1 MDKIT
6 LPLTKDVDQKVIG
19 SVIEEPTKG
28 VFVATPVVVILMLL
42 FIPDESSHWTWMGAW
57 FCLGPIFVFI
67 GMVYL
72 VAPNQRLQPVKWLDC
87 EKSSLEIS
95 N

>member
-28 VFVATPVVVILMLL
+28 MLVGIPTVVILMLL
-42 FIPDESSHWTWMGAW
+42 FIPDESSKRKIMEILHRLLV
-57 FCLGPIFVFI
+57 CQ
-67 GMVYL
+67 
-72 VAPNQRLQPVKWLDC
+72 VAPKIVD
-87 EKSSLEIS
+87 
-95 N
+95 

>member
-19 SVIEEPTKG
+19 SVVEEPTKG
-28 VFVATPVVVILMLL
+28 MLVAIPTVVILMLL

-57 FCLGPIFVFI
+57 FLYHPRYGEQ
-67 GMVYL
+67 L
-72 VAPNQRLQPVKWLDC
+72 KASEQTRVA
-87 EKSSLEIS
+87 S
-95 N
+95 